1 MKTLLV
7 RSTLL
12 VAVALLALGSAGA
25 ADEAATKKPAKP
37 VPKKPTLVVNLTS
50 GETDLHAI
58 AMGLH
63 FAEHGL
69 ADGREVVVFFNVRSS
84 PLARKDLLETVKFKD
99 MPPIKQMIAKLLQDG
114 AKMVVCPMCADVMGV
129 KAEELVPGIEMIKD
143 RKQIF
148 DHLHVNTVV
157 FTY

>member
-1 MKTLLV
+1 M
-7 RSTLL
+7 
-12 VAVALLALGSAGA
+12 AVALLALGSAVA
-25 ADEAATKKPAKP
+25 ADKEAVKKPA
-37 VPKKPTLVVNLTS
+37 PKKPTLVVNLTS
-50 GETDLHAI
+50 GEADLHAV

-69 ADGREVVVFFNVRSS
+69 ADGREVVVFFNVKSS
-84 PLARKDLLETVKFKD
+84 PLARKDLPETVKFKD
-99 MPPIKQMIAKLLQDG
+99 MLPIKQMIAKLLQDG
-114 AKMVVCPMCADVMGV
+114 AKMVVCPMCAEVMGV
-129 KAEELVPGIEMIKD
+129 KAEELAPGIEMIKD